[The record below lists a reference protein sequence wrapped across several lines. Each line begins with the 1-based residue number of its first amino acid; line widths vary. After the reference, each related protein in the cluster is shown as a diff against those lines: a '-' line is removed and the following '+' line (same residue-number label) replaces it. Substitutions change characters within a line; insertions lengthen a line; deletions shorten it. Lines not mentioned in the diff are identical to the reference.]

1 MSDVISVPVTLIRSF
16 KFRTTCY
23 ITLHE
28 VPATT
33 TLSHLFD
40 LIEKAVR
47 ESPNVPPPFKTMHF
61 DALKLRHQAHRSK
74 SGDLLVDM
82 KDEPILKSE
91 AIIKDVGIGNETEVA
106 VFNLVDYQS
115 QKENPEFL
123 W

>member
-61 DALKLRHQAHRSK
+61 DCSINTWIKGQLRMVSKVILFSCSLFMTWITWFQLNRETCASPTSRRS
-74 SGDLLVDM
+74 GFAGVRIPLML
-82 KDEPILKSE
+82 
-91 AIIKDVGIGNETEVA
+91 
-106 VFNLVDYQS
+106 
-115 QKENPEFL
+115 FL
-123 W
+123 